1 MIQLEADKLNRQQKG
16 IDLISNFNR
25 SVPGQSLTNS
35 PDQAYKWEQPSEF
48 STVKEC
54 LTYIYDN
61 LLEEEAFD
69 NLTTALSREV
79 PIFDLASAIL
89 YTGFLEG
96 KWNPDLMLLL
106 VEPLTY
112 MLMSMGEMYGLESD
126 EMVLSSDDNPSV
138 DDPEVQMKTFQQ
150 AMEKAKLSSIENNF
164 KKENNLPT
172 EIKEKLQELPQV
184 KGLLE
189 RTEENNNG

>member
-25 SVPGQSLTNS
+25 AVPGQSLTNS